1 MESIGDR
8 LKRVREERGYTID
21 QVARDTH
28 ITKRFILALEEENFD
43 QFPGES
49 YLLGFLRNYSHYLG
63 LNEQETIGLYKNLR
77 LQEEPAPISEL
88 LDDSK
93 ARRTKYL
100 LVGLLVLLLFV
111 GGGLVVYFT
120 SSPQLPAQPGPQQT
134 QVSQPQAPEAGRTIQ
149 FSGEF
154 LEQIFLSEDRIQVSV
169 SDLQGSF
176 RLEQITND
184 NILLNVLGT
193 PLALG
198 ILDTGLIDI
207 NGNGREDLRVI
218 VRGSV
223 PQDDGTLGVIL
234 RIDRFIESAQA
245 ITPIPQQPTTQQ
257 SPAQQPNQG
266 SNQQTNQGILI
277 GSPQSPA
284 RSIPVRTLVQQ
295 PQRQPFTLSLTFTAP
310 AMFRYLN
317 DQDQTQELFVSSGQS
332 FQVPVAN
339 WVKLWISNGGAVQ
352 ARIGTTQVVL
362 GESGEVHTSRIGW
375 ADIPAGQPQRIE
387 LVPMF

>member
-28 ITKRFILALEEENFD
+28 ITKRFIQALEEENFD

-49 YLLGFLRNYSHYLG
+49 YLLGFLRNYSHYLS
-63 LNEQETIGLYKNLR
+63 LDEQETISLYKNLR

-93 ARRTKYL
+93 ARKMKYL
-100 LVGLLVLLLFV
+100 LVGLLVMVLFV
-111 GGGLVVYFT
+111 IGGVVVYLT
-120 SSPQLPAQPGPQQT
+120 SPTQVPSQPRQTPAQVT
-134 QVSQPQAPEAGRTIQ
+134 QPQVPEAGRVIR

-154 LEQIFLSEDRIQVSV
+154 LEQVFLTDDVIQVAV
-169 SDLQGSF
+169 SDLQGFF
-176 RLEQITND
+176 RLQQITND
-184 NILLNVLGT
+184 NIVLTVLGT
-193 PLALG
+193 PLVIG

-223 PQDDGTLGVIL
+223 PQDDDTLGVIL

-245 ITPIPQQPTTQQ
+245 ITPVRPEPSPQTSAQPETPTATTQTSQ
-257 SPAQQPNQG
+257 
-266 SNQQTNQGILI
+266 QGILM
-277 GSPQSPA
+277 GSPQSPGRA
-284 RSIPVRTLVQQ
+284 LPVRTLVQQ
-295 PQRQPFTLSLTFTAP
+295 NQRQPFTLSLTFTAP
-310 AMFRYLN
+310 AMLRYLN
-317 DQDQTQELFVSSGQS
+317 DQDQTQELFVASGQS
-332 FQVPVAN
+332 FQIPVAN

-352 ARIGTTQVVL
+352 ARIGTTQIVL

-375 ADIPAGQPQRIE
+375 ADVPVGQPQRIE
-387 LVPMF
+387 LSPMF